1 MLFKLK
7 CFTKKLQFVFR
18 VTRMAYTQLS
28 IGENLHKWI
37 CSNCKL
43 TNDMNVLYC
52 LNCNT
57 QNPNI
62 NNPNN
67 LGIPQQNLKLFL

>member
-1 MLFKLK
+1 
-7 CFTKKLQFVFR
+7 
-18 VTRMAYTQLS
+18 MAYNQLS
-28 IGENLHKWI
+28 IGKNSHKWI

-67 LGIPQQNLKLFL
+67 LGILQNIFSSDVHINNPN